1 MRFKLFGFKIHS
13 SLVLGAAALLCL
25 AAYVSLHSPVFG
37 VAAVALLV
45 VAVAVDLLF
54 SGEGEG
60 ARAGGK
66 NSRKPRGEWKRL
78 AIEVGATIAVAVA
91 AWLALC
97 VALQTSS
104 PLNVV
109 TSCSMLPSLERGDFV
124 VLQGGGVNAFEA
136 SVPFRL
142 RNAFTQSVALDARG
156 QGKRYY
162 LTYSTF
168 LVDEDGEPGSFAN
181 YSFADCVRVP
191 LGSSANAASAATAA
205 SGELQACASG
215 ASVNGVF
222 FDARDNENDVVVYE
236 AQPAQY
242 GLVIHRVLAR
252 LRAPDGVVY
261 LTKVDNNQFA
271 DQQLGISVVPES
283 AVKGR
288 VIGRIPFVGYFK
300 LLLFGQFEFPPG
312 CDSTLRYLN

>member
-1 MRFKLFGFKIHS
+1 
-13 SLVLGAAALLCL
+13 
-25 AAYVSLHSPVFG
+25 
-37 VAAVALLV
+37 
-45 VAVAVDLLF
+45 
-54 SGEGEG
+54 
-60 ARAGGK
+60 
-66 NSRKPRGEWKRL
+66 
-78 AIEVGATIAVAVA
+78 
-91 AWLALC
+91 
-97 VALQTSS
+97 
-104 PLNVV
+104 
-109 TSCSMLPSLERGDFV
+109 MLPSLERGDFV

-252 LRAPDGVVY
+252 LRAPDGVFY
-261 LTKVDNNQFA
+261 LTKGDNNQFA